1 MFDIKTFPGRL
12 SQYNRIMAR
21 LVLLFA
27 AVALLGA
34 AACTPQASPQTPLF
48 EATLL
53 PYNTPA
59 PTLTPDQPEGVAAL
73 ETPLPSPTPFLYEIQ
88 AGDTLGGIALKY
100 GVSLDDLVAANPDVS
115 PNSMS
120 IGTNLRIPSN
130 PAEPSG
136 ASTPT
141 PVPAPVQQVVC
152 YPGSDQG
159 MWCFVLVLNDTPD
172 ILENLSAQVTLL
184 DGDGEALASAPAI
197 SVLNILPP
205 GTALPLV
212 VAFPPVVP
220 SDAAPLARLLTG
232 IRLASGDERYLP
244 AGIHNTLVQVDGSGR
259 TAWVSGQ
266 VRLPPEVRAA
276 STLWIA
282 AVAYDRS
289 GRVVGVKRWQAA
301 DVLAPGDSL
310 PFTFIVSSLGG
321 EIDRVEFAVEARP

>member
-1 MFDIKTFPGRL
+1 MFSTL

-21 LVLLFA
+21 PVLFFMLA
-27 AVALLGA
+27 GLLAA
-34 AACTPQASPQTPLF
+34 AACTPQTPPQMPF
-48 EATLL
+48 PGGTLL
-53 PYNTPA
+53 PYNTSTPS
-59 PTLTPDQPEGVAAL
+59 TTPDQPEGLALL
-73 ETPLPSPTPFLYEIQ
+73 ETPLPTPTPFLYEVQ

-115 PNSMS
+115 PNNMS

-130 PAEPSG
+130 PANPSG

-159 MWCFVLVLNDTPD
+159 MWCFVLVMNDTPD
-172 ILENLSAQVTLL
+172 FLENLSAQVTLL

-232 IRLASGDERYLP
+232 IRLAPGDERYLP
-244 AGIHNTLVQVDGSGR
+244 AVVHNTLVQVDGTGR
-259 TAWVSGQ
+259 TARVSGQ
-266 VRLPPEVRAA
+266 VRLPPESRAA
-276 STLWIA
+276 NTLWLA

-289 GRVVGVKRWQAA
+289 GWVAGVKRWQATEA
-301 DVLAPGDSL
+301 LAPGDSL
-310 PFTFIVSSLGG
+310 PFTFLVSSLGG
-321 EIDRVEFAVEARP
+321 EIDHVEFAVEARP